1 MPTTKEPPPPD
12 FDENPEWTAE
22 DFAAARPFHEVF
34 PDLYTSWQRTRG
46 RPPIEHPKKHISFR
60 LPPDLVDGIR
70 ASGAGY
76 NRRVEQVLREALAT
90 GKL

>member
-1 MPTTKEPPPPD
+1 MSKSKEPPPPD

-22 DFAAARPFHEVF
+22 TSAEARPFLEVF
-34 PDLYTSWQRTRG
+34 PELYASWQRTRG
-46 RPPIEHPKKHISFR
+46 RPPIENPKKHISFR

-76 NRRVEQVLREALAT
+76 NGRVEQVLREALAS